1 MKAQTRIVTHPFEP
15 IIDANSK
22 VLILGSVPSVK
33 SVEQGF
39 YYMNPRNR
47 FWQVMSEIVS
57 QDLSSMDNE
66 GKSKALLDAG
76 IALYDS
82 VYQCEIEGSKD
93 SSVKV
98 VVATDISKL
107 TNDCQINKVLCNG
120 RLSYDT
126 AKKYN
131 PDWEDR
137 LVLMPSTS
145 PANAA
150 KSLQSLIE
158 IWGKEIE
165 SAMAKS
171 KGDKA

>member
-1 MKAQTRIVTHPFEP
+1 MKAQIRIVTHPFAP
-15 IIDANSK
+15 IIDSNSK

-47 FWQVMSEIVS
+47 FWRVLSRIVG
-57 QDLSSMDNE
+57 QDLTSMDSD
-66 GKSKALLDAG
+66 GKTKALKGAG

-82 VYQCEIEGSKD
+82 VHRCKIEGSKD

-98 VVATDISKL
+98 VDATDISRL
-107 TNDCQINKVLCNG
+107 VQGSNVETVLCNG

-131 PDWEDR
+131 PDWADR

-150 KSLQSLIE
+150 MSEQKLLE
-158 IWGKEIE
+158 IWQREIARATAERDGK
-165 SAMAKS
+165 
-171 KGDKA
+171 

>member
-1 MKAQTRIVTHPFEP
+1 MRSQVRIVTHPFAP
-15 IIDANSK
+15 IVDADSK

-39 YYMNPRNR
+39 YYMHPRNR
-47 FWQVMSEIVS
+47 FWRVLSKIVG
-57 QDLSSMDNE
+57 QDLTSMDNE
-66 GKSKALLDAG
+66 GKTKALKGAG

-82 VYQCEIEGSKD
+82 VYRCEIEGSKD

-98 VVATDISKL
+98 VDATDISRL
-107 TNDCQINKVLCNG
+107 VQGSNIETVLCNG

-131 PDWEDR
+131 PDWADR

-150 KSLQSLIE
+150 MSEQKLLE
-158 IWGKEIE
+158 IWQREIARATAE
-165 SAMAKS
+165 RDEK
-171 KGDKA
+171 

>member
-1 MKAQTRIVTHPFEP
+1 MKAQTRIVTHPFAP
-15 IIDANSK
+15 IIDADSK

-47 FWQVMSEIVS
+47 FWQVTSHIVG
-57 QDLSSMDNE
+57 QDLTSMDSE
-66 GKSKALLDAG
+66 GKSKTLIGAG

-107 TNDCQINKVLCNG
+107 TAGSQIKRVLCNG

-165 SAMAKS
+165 SAMAES
-171 KGDKA
+171 K

>member
-1 MKAQTRIVTHPFEP
+1 MAQVRIVTHPFAP
-15 IIDANSK
+15 IVDANSK

-47 FWQVMSEIVS
+47 FWKVLSEIVGV
-57 QDLSSMDNE
+57 DLTSLDNE

-98 VVATDISKL
+98 VIATDISQL
-107 TNDCQINKVLCNG
+107 TADSQINKVLCNG
-120 RLSYDT
+120 RLSYET

-131 PDWEDR
+131 PHWEDR

-150 KSLQSLIE
+150 KDLQTLTKLWKRAI
-158 IWGKEIE
+158 IDAI
-165 SAMAKS
+165 
-171 KGDKA
+171 DKAGGGEA